1 MSTALV
7 VSLNQAAID
16 GIRAAGA
23 KQVINVEGNGKWC
36 IDLSL
41 LHNSWQGENYTDLLS
56 TAADSSQPGQVPG
69 PGRRPRALTARP
81 TRKLSW
87 PCIVLY
93 LTNCV
98 VAT

>member
-23 KQVINVEGNGKWC
+23 KQVINVEGNGKW
-36 IDLSL
+36 SL
-41 LHNSWQGENYTDLLS
+41 ESIIIVNSWQGRNYTDLLS

-69 PGRRPRALTARP
+69 PGRRPRALTARL

-87 PCIVLY
+87 SCIVLY
-93 LTNCV
+93 LTNYV

>member
-36 IDLSL
+36 I
-41 LHNSWQGENYTDLLS
+41 NST
-56 TAADSSQPGQVPG
+56 
-69 PGRRPRALTARP
+69 LTAMSL
-81 TRKLSW
+81 TGTWFRK
-87 PCIVLY
+87 
-93 LTNCV
+93 
-98 VAT
+98 